1 MSPTNHLSFRSRAS
15 LPRRQ
20 GSILV
25 VAMVFSV
32 ALGILTAGYLRL
44 ALSEFRRS
52 EESLHFNGLVNLA
65 EAGAEEAVW
74 ALVNEDM
81 AGWLRQDTRFAWKR
95 LTGMPAGAGREGSVL
110 IMIDG
115 YQTNQPTLTVEARV
129 RSPRQRDFTK
139 QIRMQLQNRSLFA
152 NGLTAREKLRFVG
165 GNAAVDSYNSNN
177 GAYHPTTNRRDRGTA
192 GSLLIEADAVD
203 IGNGNIWGYIATG
216 GGDPSVGSTGSIRG
230 ADTEAGVR
238 IDWSRVARDFYADFP
253 PVTMPSGAGALTELP
268 AGNNKNIGIPGVI
281 TTYRL
286 SELTLRN
293 SHTLNI
299 NGPVVLQVTGDIDV
313 KGTLNVNATGSVTIY
328 ADGDINVGGNGM
340 VNLTNIPSKMI
351 LYGTNSTELGQE
363 IKLHGNGAVSGV
375 VYAPNALLSLKGGG
389 NSGEMFGAVVAFRIF
404 MNGNYAF
411 HYDEALDDFGG
422 GRPTFRLRNWQEL
435 VTPSEK
441 VNFARLTEGLSIP
454 TDNVATSGILS
465 GGVPGVVGGTVGAVG
480 GALGGLT
487 GGEQ

>member
-1 MSPTNHLSFRSRAS
+1 M
-15 LPRRQ
+15 
-20 GSILV
+20 I
-25 VAMVFSV
+25 FSV
-32 ALGILTAGYLRL
+32 ALGILTAGYLKL

-74 ALVNEDM
+74 ALVNDDLD
-81 AGWLRQDTRFAWKR
+81 GWLRQDARFAWKR
-95 LTGMPAGAGREGSVL
+95 ITGLPAGAGREGSVL

-139 QIRMQLQNRSLFA
+139 QVRMQLQNRSLFA

-192 GSLLIEADAVD
+192 GSLLVEADAVD

-216 GGDPSVGSTGSIRG
+216 GGDPAVGATGSIKG
-230 ADTEAGVR
+230 ADTAAGVR

-253 PVTMPSGAGALTELP
+253 PVTMPSGAGALTALP
-268 AGNNKNIGIPGVI
+268 DGNTKNIGTPGVI

-286 SELTLRN
+286 SELDLKSN
-293 SHTLNI
+293 QTLNI
-299 NGPVVLQVTGDIDV
+299 NGPVVLQITGDSDI
-313 KGTLNVNATGSVTIY
+313 KGTFQVTATGSVTIY
-328 ADGDINVGGNGM
+328 TNGDFTVGGNGT
-340 VNLTNIPSKMI
+340 VNNVGVPSKLV
-351 LYGTNSTELGQE
+351 LYGTNPTELGQE
-363 IKLHGNGAVSGV
+363 LILHGNGALSGV
-375 VYAPNALLSLKGGG
+375 VYAPNAYLSLRGGG
-389 NSGEMFGAVVAFRIF
+389 NSGEMFGAVVAYRIF

-441 VNFARLTEGLSIP
+441 VNFARLTEGLRIP
-454 TDNVATSGILS
+454 SEDLAATGIFR
-465 GGVPGVVGGTVGAVG
+465 GGVPGVAGVVGVSGPS
-480 GALGGLT
+480 
-487 GGEQ
+487 GEQ